1 MTYTSKII
9 LLDLFRSL
17 VTENYPEN
25 LLVRGRGGDGGFLP
39 RLARI
44 FGRIFD
50 IIFASKHSL

>member
-25 LLVRGRGGDGGFLP
+25 LLVRGHGADGSFL
-39 RLARI
+39 RI
-44 FGRIFD
+44 FGRMFD
-50 IIFASKHSL
+50 IIFPPKHSL